1 MFATEPHGT
10 PQNPFPP
17 ESTFRVAWWG
27 NGHLARSERAGHPF
41 PKGFGIV
48 SFCLL
53 AALAAHGSFPVPE
66 CEPGKLTPLPAE
78 ARTRLLQMTKRRI
91 AEIQATPNRDIPVNA
106 PRRYLSAASGD
117 DAVDG
122 LTPATA
128 WKSTE
133 RLNREQL
140 EPGTFVLFERGGV
153 YRGGVTAKE
162 GVTYTAWG
170 SGPKPRILAS
180 PEDGAD
186 PARWEQTEVEGIWRY
201 RIGERDVG
209 VIVFDGGKAFA
220 RKILPVRGEDG
231 SFTQWPGGRS
241 FDHGYAD
248 IAEDL
253 QFWHDYSA
261 KTRFQPHA
269 KGTGFLYLRSREN
282 PGRRFSSIEFCVNR
296 HGVAVGRRSDVT
308 IDNLSIG
315 YSGGHG
321 VGAGTCRNLTV
332 SNCEFA
338 WIGGSI
344 QTEGS
349 PERQRPI
356 RFGNAVE
363 IYGGC
368 DGFTVENCYI
378 HDVYDAGVTP
388 QADRNIAA
396 GRPPIVQRR
405 IRYADNVIER
415 CTYSIE
421 YFLSNLGDASS
432 DPSGIEDFFIEGN
445 ILRDAAEG
453 FGQHRPALEGGAHI
467 KAWGG
472 RCNNRAK
479 GLVIRGNLF
488 WGSRD
493 MLVDLTA
500 TARNADGSDSM
511 PMMDGNVFIGRA
523 GQRLG
528 SVNQGR
534 PEGLVYDEEGVA
546 RLASRYP
553 NNVFATE
560 TP

>member
-1 MFATEPHGT
+1 MVRLP
-10 PQNPFPP
+10 
-17 ESTFRVAWWG
+17 SLTF
-27 NGHLARSERAGHPF
+27 F
-41 PKGFGIV
+41 F
-48 SFCLL
+48 L
-53 AALAAHGSFPVPE
+53 AALTASGAFPMPE
-66 CEPGKLTPLPAE
+66 CEPGKLVPLPAAVRE
-78 ARTRLLQMTKRRI
+78 RLLQNTERRI
-91 AEIQATPNRDIPVNA
+91 AEIRVSPNRDIPAGA

-117 DAVDG
+117 DAADG
-122 LTPATA
+122 LTPDTA

-133 RLNREQL
+133 RLNREPL

-153 YRGGVTAKE
+153 YRGGVTARE

-170 SGPKPRILAS
+170 VGSKPRILAS

-186 PARWEQTEVEGIWRY
+186 PARWEQTEIEGIWRY

-220 RKILPVRGEDG
+220 RKVLPVRGEDG
-231 SFTQWPGGRS
+231 SFTQCPGGQS

-248 IAEDL
+248 LSEDL

-269 KGTGFLYLRSREN
+269 KGTGYLYLRSHEN
-282 PGRRFSSIEFCVNR
+282 PGWRFSSIEFCVNR
-296 HGVAVGRRSDVT
+296 HGFAVGRRNDVT
-308 IDNLSIG
+308 IDNLSIE

-321 VGAGTCRNLTV
+321 VGAWTCSNLTV
-332 SNCEFA
+332 SHCEFA

-344 QTEGS
+344 QTEG
-349 PERQRPI
+349 PPGQRLPT

-396 GRPPIVQRR
+396 GGPPIVQRR
-405 IRYADNVIER
+405 IRFAHNVIER

-421 YFLSNLGDASS
+421 YFLSNLGDASE
-432 DPSGIEDFFIEGN
+432 DPSGIEDFAIEGN

-453 FGQHRPALEGGAHI
+453 FGQHRPVLGRGGHI

-472 RCNNRAK
+472 RCSNRAR

-500 TARNADGSDSM
+500 TARNLDGSESM
-511 PMMDGNVFIGRA
+511 PTMERNVFIDRI

-546 RLASRYP
+546 RLAARYP
-553 NNVFATE
+553 NNIFAAE
-560 TP
+560 P